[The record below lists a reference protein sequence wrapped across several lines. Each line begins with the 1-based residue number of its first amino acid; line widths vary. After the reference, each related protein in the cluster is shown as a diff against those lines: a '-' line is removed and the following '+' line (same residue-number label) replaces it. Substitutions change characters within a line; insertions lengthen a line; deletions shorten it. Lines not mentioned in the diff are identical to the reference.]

1 MAENQWNDEF
11 REPEQ
16 PFRRPDP
23 TPDQWG
29 GEAPPPKAGMSGGM
43 KAFLIIVAILGT
55 GCVLCCGVV
64 GFFAYQMVPKISQNP
79 AEVNAARDEIAKIEL
94 PAGFQPVTMFKMDN
108 FFMNMTAVEYR
119 DSAIDGRFSMAE
131 MQLKVGEPAQR
142 DQAMRQQ
149 LEKQGI
155 GTPKTLR
162 NAKSETKSI
171 EIKGQECSFAI
182 KRGEDPVSKKKICQ
196 VAGLFTGKRG
206 PVWLSLEMD
215 NQAFKED
222 AIVKMLEEIK

>member
-1 MAENQWNDEF
+1 MAENQWSDEF

-16 PFRRPDP
+16 PSRRPEP
-23 TPDQWG
+23 APDQWG

-155 GTPKTLR
+155 GTP
-162 NAKSETKSI
+162 
-171 EIKGQECSFAI
+171 
-182 KRGEDPVSKKKICQ
+182 
-196 VAGLFTGKRG
+196 
-206 PVWLSLEMD
+206 
-215 NQAFKED
+215 
-222 AIVKMLEEIK
+222 